1 MFPTNSSQAL
11 SDSYTAKQIFD
22 SGFSPTFPLSKT
34 TMSFNVLR
42 APVRRAAVLAK
53 PFPKA
58 QPFRGS
64 FRHNSSTSTPP
75 PKSNF
80 PLIAGLGAVVLAAG
94 GYYVYTSDSDSAKG
108 AKSALKSGAQVG
120 KAYANFTPS
129 QEDYQ
134 KVRSRFPA
142 KRPLSNV
149 ISTAGLQ
156 QDCRA
161 SG

>member
-1 MFPTNSSQAL
+1 MLLPVPN
-11 SDSYTAKQIFD
+11 
-22 SGFSPTFPLSKT
+22 FSPSLSLAARFQFLLT

-42 APVRRAAVLAK
+42 ASVRRAPVFAR

-58 QPFRGS
+58 QPFRPS

-75 PKSNF
+75 PKSNL

-94 GYYVYTSDSDSAKG
+94 GYYVYTSDSAKG
-108 AKSALKSGAQVG
+108 AKSALKSSAQVG

-134 KVRSRFPA
+134 KVRIRFPT
-142 KRPLSNV
+142 KRSLFNV
-149 ISTAGLQ
+149 STAGLH

-161 SG
+161 PRRSW